1 MSHASQHPDLSQ
13 AQDSGGVLRVRG
25 RHRVRS
31 MRLERRNL
39 MKTLT
44 LVLAIVVSMVGV
56 AIAQQPAFDRLP
68 VDALDVM
75 PPSARVT
82 GTLGDLDIRERSC
95 RSRDLTDEGLRRRIV
110 DVAVQEWSFFGFTV
124 VDYSRTESS
133 NRTARRSRRGWS
145 LLNPTDALR
154 VADSIAGYW
163 TVTPEGE
170 WIIENQ
176 NQRWNRSGGETRW
189 RTPWSAA
196 FVSWVMCESGLSA
209 ATQFRRA
216 VAHHTY
222 IDQAIRARD
231 GVTSSAAFTAHDI
244 GEAPI
249 SPGDLL
255 CSGRRPAYRS
265 LAERRRQMGT
275 GARTHCDVV
284 VGLDVAGHRILA
296 IGGNVRSTVGLKLLP
311 AASDGAVGL
320 HPKEGARPLFAHLRL
335 RAEPILGDALESSPT
350 IRALTCGDRAVPA
363 QLATAGL
370 IPLAASAC

>member
-1 MSHASQHPDLSQ
+1 
-13 AQDSGGVLRVRG
+13 
-25 RHRVRS
+25 
-31 MRLERRNL
+31 

-44 LVLAIVVSMVGV
+44 LALAVAVSMVGV
-56 AIAQQPAFDRLP
+56 AIAQRPAFDRLP
-68 VDALDVM
+68 LDELNVV

-82 GTLGDLDIRERSC
+82 GTLGALDIRERSC
-95 RSRDLTDEGLRRRIV
+95 QSRHLTDESLRRRIV

-124 VDYSRTESS
+124 LDYTRSESS
-133 NRTARRSRRGWS
+133 RPRSRRGRRRWS
-145 LLNPTDALR
+145 LLSPTDTLR

-163 TVTPEGE
+163 TVTPEGQ
-170 WIIENQ
+170 WVIETQ
-176 NQRWNRSGGETRW
+176 NQRWNRSGAETRW

-196 FVSWVMCESGLSA
+196 FVSWVMCESGLSEA
-209 ATQFRRA
+209 AQFRRA

-244 GEAPI
+244 GETSI

-265 LAERRRQMGT
+265 LAERRRQMGD

-284 VGLDVAGHRILA
+284 VGLDTVRHRILA

-311 AASDGAVGL
+311 AAPDKGIGL
-320 HPKEGARPLFAHLRL
+320 RPTGGTRPPFAHLSL
-335 RAEPILGDALESSPT
+335 RADPIGGDAFDSSPT
-350 IRALTCGDRAVPA
+350 MRALACGEWTVPT
-363 QLATAGL
+363 QLATAKL
-370 IPLAASAC
+370 VPPTTSRC